1 MTRQRLR
8 EGSIKW
14 ETQLSLTSFAQKIL
28 KKIQYLAFTDK
39 VKIIDTY
46 TPEKVKIF
54 IEKNLLEELKYF
66 QKKYSFQVR
75 IFSNNE
81 FIIPEY
87 KINLLNKSKKL
98 ISSIENTNSIIQSKK
113 ISLNIKTEKKTAKK
127 IIKSKDKIK
136 KTKSKKKIR
145 TLWVRKKKK
154 N

>member
-1 MTRQRLR
+1 MIDARSSATR
-8 EGSIKW
+8 
-14 ETQLSLTSFAQKIL
+14 
-28 KKIQYLAFTDK
+28 D
-39 VKIIDTY
+39 
-46 TPEKVKIF
+46 
-54 IEKNLLEELKYF
+54 
-66 QKKYSFQVR
+66 SFQVR

-98 ISSIENTNSIIQSKK
+98 INSIENTNSIIQSKK
-113 ISLNIKTEKKTAKK
+113 ISLNVKTEKKAAKK